1 MTRHYISNWVL
12 PIKSHLFVHIEY
24 TVHTLLAISNWSELI
39 IRPNTDNQLSLM
51 EDIIMFTVVKYNLH
65 VIHLEQVNV
74 KHSFVLQIMVKYSKI
89 IYIYMWF
96 VFQYFS
102 KSNNKTFPI
111 LSVHLIGIHIS
122 IARSAS
128 IVVNIINLMSL
139 IVAILV

>member
-1 MTRHYISNWVL
+1 
-12 PIKSHLFVHIEY
+12 
-24 TVHTLLAISNWSELI
+24 
-39 IRPNTDNQLSLM
+39 
-51 EDIIMFTVVKYNLH
+51 MFTVVKYNLH

-128 IVVNIINLMSL
+128 IVVNIINVMSL